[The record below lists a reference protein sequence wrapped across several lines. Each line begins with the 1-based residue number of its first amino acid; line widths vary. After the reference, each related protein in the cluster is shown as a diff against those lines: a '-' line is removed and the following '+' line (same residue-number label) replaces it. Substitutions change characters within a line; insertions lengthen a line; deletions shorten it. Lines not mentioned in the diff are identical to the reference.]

1 MLERAVPALPL
12 LLPVGGMNDRH
23 VRNRCEAQQGQL
35 EPQHVDRLPD
45 GWPQDAVTLQ
55 LCT

>member
-23 VRNRCEAQQGQL
+23 VRNRSEAQQGQL
-35 EPQHVDRLPD
+35 EPQHVHRLPD